1 MYSFVLTLVSIILAL
16 LAIKW
21 KITAYAVTMF
31 CVEKFRKPTNKEIT
45 EYIKKVVGNFL
56 KRS

>member
-31 CVEKFRKPTNKEIT
+31 CIEKFRKPTNKEIA
-45 EYIKKVVGNFL
+45 EYTKKTISNFL
-56 KRS
+56 KRN

>member
-16 LAIKW
+16 FAIKW

-31 CVEKFRKPTNKEIT
+31 CIEKFREPTDKEIA
-45 EYIKKVVGNFL
+45 EYTKKDNQQFP
-56 KRS
+56 